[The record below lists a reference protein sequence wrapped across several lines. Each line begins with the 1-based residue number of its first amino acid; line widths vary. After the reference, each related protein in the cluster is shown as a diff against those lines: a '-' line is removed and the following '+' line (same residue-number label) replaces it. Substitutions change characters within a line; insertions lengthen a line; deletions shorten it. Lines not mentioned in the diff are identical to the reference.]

1 MLSVN
6 LEAKKTVDLMIER
19 AEELNLA
26 VAKLENDSTII
37 DAGVNVT
44 EVSKRVKCTPR
55 SVWGTGRC
63 GHIHPRRS
71 FKNTGPPCC
80 EDKTDFPSIST
91 LGSQKAGWSVSVGD
105 FFALGS
111 GPARAQALKPAET
124 YEEIGYKTKQTW
136 PSSPWKQTPCLVW
149 R

>member
-44 EVSKRVKCTPR
+44 
-55 SVWGTGRC
+55 G
-63 GHIHPRRS
+63 S
-71 FKNTGPPCC
+71 FKAGEMYTKVC
-80 EDKTDFPSIST
+80 
-91 LGSQKAGWSVSVGD
+91 LGGLADVG
-105 FFALGS
+105 
-111 GPARAQALKPAET
+111 
-124 YEEIGYKTKQTW
+124 
-136 PSSPWKQTPCLVW
+136 
-149 R
+149 